1 MDGVQQWFAVLK
13 SSLSVRYPARYALLA
28 RSCTNVSRS
37 RSTCRYLNQQH
48 IKKQKL
54 NEAEAVYGCSNH
66 GDNQEK
72 MEIGELT
79 LEIWNQYMIQR
90 LGNEL
95 VDQILSGINA
105 ERVNNSSGQH
115 NKSTEVIRG
124 VIQSFVAVQEDRRK
138 GSLKL
143 YQELFETRML
153 EESGQNFRIVA
164 SELLQVRE
172 GQLKKMLTQHI
183 KHCFSGC
190 FSGVQRKSIYG
201 KNNQKV

>member
-1 MDGVQQWFAVLK
+1 
-13 SSLSVRYPARYALLA
+13 
-28 RSCTNVSRS
+28 
-37 RSTCRYLNQQH
+37 
-48 IKKQKL
+48 
-54 NEAEAVYGCSNH
+54 
-66 GDNQEK
+66 

-172 GQLKKMLTQHI
+172 GQLKKGEMLAPHI
-183 KHCFSGC
+183 KHCFSGF